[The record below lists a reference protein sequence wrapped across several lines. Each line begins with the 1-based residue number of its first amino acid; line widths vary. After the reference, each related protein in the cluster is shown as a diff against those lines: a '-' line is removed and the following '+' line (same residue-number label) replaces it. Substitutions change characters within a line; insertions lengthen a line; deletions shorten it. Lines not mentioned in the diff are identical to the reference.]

1 MTYDESEVRS
11 IIRRVRRRFG
21 EPVDGAD
28 GSGALTPSTDLGGGV
43 FTSISAAVEAAQV
56 AFEEFRALGLEGRR
70 EVIESIRQSMRKHAA
85 ELARLAH
92 EETGLGRTEDKVVK
106 NLLVTDKT
114 PGPEDLEP
122 DATTGDQGMTVT
134 EFAPFGVVAA
144 ITPTTNPTA
153 TVINNSLAVVSAG
166 NGLVF
171 NAHPNGKAVS
181 ALCVQLINRAIT
193 DVGGP
198 ANLVTT
204 IENPTIASAQD
215 LMRHHRVRLL
225 MVTGG
230 PGVVAEA
237 LATDKRAITAG
248 PGNPPVVVDETAD
261 LDLAGR
267 EIVRGASFD
276 NNMVCT
282 DEKEV
287 FVVGSQADE
296 LLNSLGHHKALV
308 LKEYQLRQLERVIF
322 VEMGEPGRPGVID
335 RRWVGQNA
343 NRILAEIGITAGDDL
358 RLIVAEVPVGHSLVW
373 TEQMMPVMPVVRVQ
387 NVDEGIDLAVKA
399 EHGFRH
405 TASVYSNDVSVIT
418 RMARTMNVSIF
429 VANSANV
436 AGLGAG
442 GEDYSSFSIAT
453 PTGEGLTR
461 PRTFSRIRRLTVVG
475 SMRIV

>member
-1 MTYDESEVRS
+1 MAYDEREIRS
-11 IIRRVRRRFG
+11 IIRRVQRRFG
-21 EPVDGAD
+21 GPDSVDANAGPLIPA
-28 GSGALTPSTDLGGGV
+28 TDLGGGV

-56 AFEEFRALGLEGRR
+56 AFEAFREQGLEGRR
-70 EVIESIRQSMRKHAA
+70 EVIDSIRQSMREHSG

-92 EETGLGRTEDKVVK
+92 EETGLGRSEDKTVK
-106 NLLVTDKT
+106 NLLVSDKT

-122 DATTGDQGMTVT
+122 EATTGDQGMTVT

-144 ITPTTNPTA
+144 ITPTTNPAA
-153 TVINNSLAVVSAG
+153 TIINNTLAVVSAG

-171 NAHPNGKAVS
+171 NAHPNAKGVS
-181 ALCVQLINRAIT
+181 AYCVELINRAIT
-193 DVGGP
+193 EVGGP
-198 ANLVTT
+198 SNLVTT
-204 IENPTIASAQD
+204 VERPTIASAQE
-215 LMRHHRVRLL
+215 LMRHRWVGLL

-237 LATDKRAITAG
+237 LKTDKRAITAG

-261 LDLAGR
+261 LDVAGR
-267 EIVRGASFD
+267 EIVRGGSFD

-287 FVVGSQADE
+287 IVVDSKADD
-296 LLNSLGHHKALV
+296 LLHALSRNRAMV

-322 VEMGEPGRPGVID
+322 VEMREPSRPGEID
-335 RRWVGQNA
+335 RRWIGQNA
-343 NRILAEIGITAGDDL
+343 NKILAQIGITAGDDL
-358 RLIVAEVPVGHSLVW
+358 RLIVAEVPAEHSLVW
-373 TEQMMPVMPVVRVQ
+373 TEQMMPVMPVVRVRT
-387 NVDEGIDLAVKA
+387 VDEGIDLAVRA

-418 RMARTMNVSIF
+418 RMARAMNVSIF

-442 GEDYSSFSIAT
+442 GEDFTSFSIAT

-475 SMRIV
+475 SLRIV

>member
-1 MTYDESEVRS
+1 MTYDEREVRS

-21 EPVDGAD
+21 ESPPGEA
-28 GSGALTPSTDLGGGV
+28 SPSAATPATDLGGGV
-43 FTSISAAVEAAQV
+43 FTSVSAATEAAYSAFQV
-56 AFEEFRALGLEGRR
+56 FSEQGLEGRR
-70 EVIESIRQSMRKHAA
+70 GVIDSIRKSMREHAA
-85 ELARLAH
+85 ELARLAN

-106 NLLVTDKT
+106 NLLVADKT

-122 DATTGDQGMTVT
+122 QVITGDQGMTVT

-153 TVINNSLAVVSAG
+153 TIINNTLAVVSAG

-171 NAHPNGKAVS
+171 NAHPNAKKVS
-181 ALCVQLINRAIT
+181 AYCVQLINQAISEA
-193 DVGGP
+193 GGP
-198 ANLVTT
+198 TNLVATV
-204 IENPTIASAQD
+204 ERPTIASAQE
-215 LMRHHRVRLL
+215 LMRHHRIRLL

-237 LATDKRAITAG
+237 LKTDKRAITAG

-261 LDLAGR
+261 IDLAAR
-267 EIVRGASFD
+267 EIVRGGSFD

-282 DEKEV
+282 DEKEII
-287 FVVGSQADE
+287 VVDGKADE
-296 LLNSLGHHKALV
+296 LLQALGRGRAMV

-322 VEMGEPGRPGVID
+322 VQMGEPGRPGEID
-335 RRWVGQNA
+335 RRWIGQNA
-343 NRILAEIGITAGDDL
+343 SKILAEIGITADDDL
-358 RLIVAEVPVGHSLVW
+358 RLVVAEVPRDHSLVW

-387 NVDEGIDLAVKA
+387 NVDEGIDLAVRA

-405 TASVYSNDVSVIT
+405 TASIYSNDVSVIT
-418 RMARTMNVSIF
+418 RMARAMNVSIF

-442 GEDYSSFSIAT
+442 GEDFSSFSIAT

-461 PRTFSRIRRLTVVG
+461 PRTFSRIRRLAVVG

>member
-1 MTYDESEVRS
+1 MVYDEQQVRS

-21 EPVDGAD
+21 EPESGTAAGA
-28 GSGALTPSTDLGGGV
+28 PSVRSADLGEGV
-43 FTSISAAVEAAQV
+43 FTSVSAAVEAAQA
-56 AFEEFRALGLEGRR
+56 AFETFSAQGLEGRR
-70 EVIESIRQSMRKHAA
+70 EVIDSIRRSMREHSA
-85 ELARLAH
+85 ELAEMACQ
-92 EETGLGRTEDKVVK
+92 ETGLGRVDDKTVK
-106 NLLVTDKT
+106 NLLVTEKT

-122 DATTGDQGMTVT
+122 QATTGDQGMTVT

-144 ITPTTNPTA
+144 ITPTTNPAA
-153 TVINNSLAVVSAG
+153 TVINNTLAVVSAG

-171 NAHPNGKAVS
+171 NAHPNAKKVS
-181 ALCVQLINRAIT
+181 AHCVQLINRAVVE
-193 DVGGP
+193 VGGP
-198 ANLVTT
+198 VNLVTT
-204 IENPTIASAQD
+204 VERPTIASAQE
-215 LMRHHRVRLL
+215 LMRHRRVRLL

-237 LATDKRAITAG
+237 LKTDKRAITAG

-261 LDLAGR
+261 IDLAAR

-287 FVVGSQADE
+287 FVVESKADE
-296 LLNSLGHHKALV
+296 LLQALGRSQALV
-308 LKEYQLRQLERVIF
+308 LKEFQLRQLERVIF
-322 VEMGEPGRPGVID
+322 VQLGEPGRPGEID
-335 RRWVGQNA
+335 RRWIGQNA
-343 NRILAEIGITAGDDL
+343 NKILAEIGIAAEDDL
-358 RLIVAEVPVGHSLVW
+358 RLVVAEVPREHSLVW
-373 TEQMMPVMPVVRVQ
+373 TEQMMPVMPVVRVR
-387 NVDEGIDLAVKA
+387 NVDDGIDLAVRA

-418 RMARTMNVSIF
+418 RMARAMNVSIF
-429 VANSANV
+429 IANSANV

-442 GEDYSSFSIAT
+442 GEDYTSFSIAT

>member
-1 MTYDESEVRS
+1 MAYDEREVRS

-21 EPVDGAD
+21 DPRSSQSAAGREV
-28 GSGALTPSTDLGGGV
+28 PSTDLGGGV

-56 AFEEFRALGLEGRR
+56 AFETFAQQGLEGRR
-70 EVIESIRQSMRKHAA
+70 DVIDSIRRSMREHSA
-85 ELARLAH
+85 ELARLAC
-92 EETGLGRTEDKVVK
+92 EETGLGRTEDKTVK

-122 DATTGDQGMTVT
+122 QATTGDQGMTVT
-134 EFAPFGVVAA
+134 EYAPFGVVAA
-144 ITPTTNPTA
+144 ITPTTNPAA
-153 TVINNSLAVVSAG
+153 TVINNTLAVVSAG

-171 NAHPNGKAVS
+171 NAHPNGKNVS
-181 ALCVQLINRAIT
+181 AYCVQLINKAIC
-193 DVGGP
+193 DAGGP
-198 ANLVTT
+198 QNLVAT
-204 IENPTIASAQD
+204 IERPTIASAQE
-215 LMRHHRVRLL
+215 LMRQPRVRLL

-237 LATDKRAITAG
+237 LKTDKRAITAG

-261 LDLAGR
+261 IDLAAR
-267 EIVRGASFD
+267 EIVRGGSFD

-287 FVVGSQADE
+287 FVVESKADE
-296 LLNSLGHHKALV
+296 LLQALGRNRALV
-308 LKEYQLRQLERVIF
+308 LKEYQLRQLERAIF
-322 VEMGEPGRPGVID
+322 VQMGEPGRPGEID

-343 NRILAEIGITAGDDL
+343 GKILGEIGITVEDDL
-358 RLIVAEVPVGHSLVW
+358 RLVVVDVPREHSLVW
-373 TEQMMPVMPVVRVQ
+373 TEQMMPVMPVVRVH
-387 NVDEGIDLAVKA
+387 NVDEGIDLAVRA

-418 RMARTMNVSIF
+418 RMARAMNVSIF

-442 GEDYSSFSIAT
+442 GEDYTSFSIAT